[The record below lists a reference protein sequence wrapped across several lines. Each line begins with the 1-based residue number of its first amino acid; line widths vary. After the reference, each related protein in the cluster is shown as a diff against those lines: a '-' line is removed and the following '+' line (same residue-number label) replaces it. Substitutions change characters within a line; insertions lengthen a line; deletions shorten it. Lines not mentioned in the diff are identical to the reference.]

1 MMVVCAETQGHNRR
15 VCVHQRMQAFAC
27 ARVASVPGVRTVA
40 DLEIGVPAQRVHL
53 PLLTAPL
60 DD

>member
-1 MMVVCAETQGHNRR
+1 M
-15 VCVHQRMQAFAC
+15 HQCMQAFAC
-27 ARVASVPGVRTVA
+27 AQVANVPGVRTAA

-60 DD
+60 DDQSE

>member
-1 MMVVCAETQGHNRR
+1 MCAETQGHGRR
-15 VCVHQRMQAFAC
+15 VCVHQCMQAFAC
-27 ARVASVPGVRTVA
+27 AQVASVPAVRTVA

-60 DD
+60 DDQSE

>member
-1 MMVVCAETQGHNRR
+1 M
-15 VCVHQRMQAFAC
+15 HQRMQAFAC

-60 DD
+60 DDQSE